1 MQIHTG
7 SILDENCAGW
17 NVFFFLAN
25 LIWKLKFI
33 GQVSSSFLSVKT
45 QEVTREELSEKQSLA
60 AL

>member
-17 NVFFFLAN
+17 NMFFLAN

>member
-17 NVFFFLAN
+17 NMFFLAN

-45 QEVTREELSEKQSLA
+45 QEVTREELSEKQA
-60 AL
+60 